1 MILNLNDAIL
11 GDFKGNNS
19 LSIWNKV
26 EALCLKKSLAHRL
39 FLKKRLYTFS
49 MKEGISMQDHIDV
62 FNNIILDPE
71 RVENIKIGG
80 EDKAFFFFLLLSSLP
95 KSHKGFVDTMLYDR
109 TTLTLEDV
117 KVYLCQKKK
126 RFKSL
131 FHE

>member
-80 EDKAFFFFLLLSSLP
+80 EDKAFFFFFIEL
-95 KSHKGFVDTMLYDR
+95 
-109 TTLTLEDV
+109 TT
-117 KVYLCQKKK
+117 KV
-126 RFKSL
+126 S
-131 FHE
+131 